1 MKQYYYMRGYNLKKT
16 NVISNF
22 LYNSVYQILL
32 IILPLITTP
41 YISRVLEADGVGTY
55 SYTYSIA
62 YCLALVGMLGVNNY
76 GNRTVAALQ
85 NDRKKRSTAFWNIV
99 TLQMLTTAIMVV
111 VYCVYLV
118 WFCPTEYR
126 LVSWIQLLTVMASF
140 VDVNWFF
147 FGMEKFKLTV
157 MRNAVVRLLTVVA
170 IFMFVKNSSQVWLY
184 TLLMVG
190 GHFISNL
197 IIWPFLKKEID
208 IVKPSFCGMK
218 QHFKQMIVLFIPVIA
233 VTLYNKMDKIMIGLL
248 SNVTQNGFYESTERI
263 ITVPMGLITALG
275 TVMLPRM
282 SSLFASGDKGKAR
295 GYIRLSMEFV
305 CFMGFALMFGIAG
318 VAKEFSPVFF
328 GTEFT
333 SVGSLIM
340 LISPTIFF
348 KCWANVIRTQ
358 YLIPLKYDKPY
369 VISVW
374 IGAVIN
380 LIINYALIGRYGA
393 AGAVVGTICAEGA
406 VMIYQTWFVR
416 KKLPIAEYLKDGAA
430 YLIPGIIMFGAVR
443 MVGIHF
449 GVSLLSVVIEVIV
462 GIVTYIGLCMPILLS
477 RHKDMIRHF
486 LRR

>member
-170 IFMFVKNSSQVWLY
+170 IFMFVKNSSQ
-184 TLLMVG
+184 
-190 GHFISNL
+190 ISCDQ
-197 IIWPFLKKEID
+197 I
-208 IVKPSFCGMK
+208 
-218 QHFKQMIVLFIPVIA
+218 
-233 VTLYNKMDKIMIGLL
+233 
-248 SNVTQNGFYESTERI
+248 
-263 ITVPMGLITALG
+263 
-275 TVMLPRM
+275 
-282 SSLFASGDKGKAR
+282 
-295 GYIRLSMEFV
+295 FV
-305 CFMGFALMFGIAG
+305 
-318 VAKEFSPVFF
+318 
-328 GTEFT
+328 
-333 SVGSLIM
+333 
-340 LISPTIFF
+340 
-348 KCWANVIRTQ
+348 
-358 YLIPLKYDKPY
+358 
-369 VISVW
+369 
-374 IGAVIN
+374 
-380 LIINYALIGRYGA
+380 
-393 AGAVVGTICAEGA
+393 
-406 VMIYQTWFVR
+406 
-416 KKLPIAEYLKDGAA
+416 
-430 YLIPGIIMFGAVR
+430 
-443 MVGIHF
+443 
-449 GVSLLSVVIEVIV
+449 
-462 GIVTYIGLCMPILLS
+462 
-477 RHKDMIRHF
+477 
-486 LRR
+486 

>member
-1 MKQYYYMRGYNLKKT
+1 MRGYNLKKT

-263 ITVPMGLITALG
+263 ITVLLIL
-275 TVMLPRM
+275 
-282 SSLFASGDKGKAR
+282 
-295 GYIRLSMEFV
+295 
-305 CFMGFALMFGIAG
+305 
-318 VAKEFSPVFF
+318 
-328 GTEFT
+328 
-333 SVGSLIM
+333 
-340 LISPTIFF
+340 
-348 KCWANVIRTQ
+348 
-358 YLIPLKYDKPY
+358 
-369 VISVW
+369 
-374 IGAVIN
+374 
-380 LIINYALIGRYGA
+380 
-393 AGAVVGTICAEGA
+393 
-406 VMIYQTWFVR
+406 
-416 KKLPIAEYLKDGAA
+416 
-430 YLIPGIIMFGAVR
+430 
-443 MVGIHF
+443 
-449 GVSLLSVVIEVIV
+449 
-462 GIVTYIGLCMPILLS
+462 
-477 RHKDMIRHF
+477 
-486 LRR
+486 